1 MSAASARALESARPP
16 DRAGEPHPGRRG
28 GRAPRAAGAERVLAG
43 PAAGAKPAAEPGP
56 GTGPGRSTEPP
67 AVLDPDIQPD
77 LDRLAEGVD
86 QAAGLLAATLRGLG
100 QDPAGGRPPVLPP
113 LPQLRPQL
121 QAMWRPEAE
130 AGADGGTPAA
140 ASASGE
146 RGGLFTAADGLVDA
160 INTAAHVLRRE

>member
-1 MSAASARALESARPP
+1 MSAASARALESVGHRIAQ
-16 DRAGEPHPGRRG
+16 ANLTLGAAVAAHHAQPGPSG
-28 GRAPRAAGAERVLAG
+28 SSPG

-100 QDPAGGRPPVLPP
+100 QDPASGRPPVLPP